1 MNDIEL
7 YDRLMEEAVGKKRQV
22 NFRDKDGLR
31 LFKYSRDAFF
41 SRSWLDENKDLEFL
55 VHARGIVFEI
65 ATKKVVCRPFQRLE
79 ELDLAEIKE
88 AGVSEVIAT
97 YKVNGF
103 MASVWYHGGKWNVS
117 TTGSLES
124 PFVDLATKAL
134 KQNGVLAAFD
144 ALAEK
149 WVWGSRETIA
159 YKDVTFLFEIVDQS
173 DPHIIMEQK
182 GRFGN
187 SVWLIGGI
195 LTRSKETGLGTI
207 SGSMNRLALEDVE
220 YRLTSNGAMIY
231 LPQSFDTP
239 VADLEALANSIRHEG
254 YMISD
259 MNGKTFAKFKSP
271 FYKILKFLGRS
282 KRLANDAGEVF
293 PIEHTAWTNKFT
305 EPMFHLVELIFK
317 HNFQASFVAMDEHER
332 IKFLTE
338 RQNEIDWRASMDAGL
353 AVEALNSLRV

>member
-7 YDRLMEEAVGKKRQV
+7 FDRLMEEAVGKKRQV

-41 SRSWLDENKDLEFL
+41 SRSWLDEHKDLEFL
-55 VHARGIVFEI
+55 VHARGIVFEVS
-65 ATKKVVCRPFQRLE
+65 TKKVVCRPFQRLE
-79 ELDLAEIKE
+79 EVDLETLDLVEFD
-88 AGVSEVIAT
+88 EVLAT

-124 PFVDLATKAL
+124 PFVDLAAKAL
-134 KQNGVLAAFD
+134 QQNGVFAALN
-144 ALAEK
+144 ALTEK
-149 WVWGSRETIA
+149 WVDDPVMF
-159 YKDVTFLFEIVDQS
+159 KDVTFLFEIVDQT

-187 SVWLIGGI
+187 SVWLIGARFTCDELMG
-195 LTRSKETGLGTI
+195 SFGQGTLDDI
-207 SGSMNRLALEDVE
+207 AYSFGKA
-220 YRLTSNGAMIY
+220 GAMVYSPASIK
-231 LPQSFDTP
+231 TTIK
-239 VADLEALANSIRHEG
+239 DLMETATSIRHEG
-254 YMISD
+254 YMLSTPE
-259 MNGKTFAKFKSP
+259 NGTFAKFKSP

-293 PIEHTAWTNKFT
+293 PITHTAWTNKFT

-338 RQNEIDWRASMDAGL
+338 RQNEIDWRSARDAGEIDNDVL
-353 AVEALNSLRV
+353 STLRV